1 MTPLILWHGEL
12 MSEDA
17 PLASVHN
24 RALRYGDGFF
34 ETMRVHNGR
43 VVFFDAHWQRLLRTA
58 KFLHL
63 DLPAE
68 LSRDGLEHQVQRLC
82 MANDIP
88 DARVRLQ
95 LLRDGMGTYMPETL
109 KTAWTMQCS
118 PLVSSTFAMNIKG
131 LTVGV
136 YPNAP
141 VPPAPIGNHKTL
153 NALPYVLA
161 AIHAKKCRWDDAL
174 LMNMSG
180 YITEATGSNLFLMKG
195 KEIITPSLSKGGL
208 PGVMRAK
215 LIEVARANGFQ
226 VMSADVTE
234 RDMFWA
240 DECILTNAINGMQW
254 VLAYGQKRYWHRSA
268 DILLSEVNKV
278 AGLQVAY

>member
-1 MTPLILWHGEL
+1 MTTLILWNGEL

-17 PLASVHN
+17 PLASVQN

-68 LSRDGLEHQVQRLC
+68 LSRDGLEHQVKRLC

-153 NALPYVLA
+153 NALPLCACGHPCQETPLGRCSIDEYVRIYYRGDWLQP
-161 AIHAKKCRWDDAL
+161 ISDERKGDHYSKSVQRRT
-174 LMNMSG
+174 S
-180 YITEATGSNLFLMKG
+180 GSN
-195 KEIITPSLSKGGL
+195 
-208 PGVMRAK
+208 
-215 LIEVARANGFQ
+215 ARE
-226 VMSADVTE
+226 AD
-234 RDMFWA
+234 
-240 DECILTNAINGMQW
+240 
-254 VLAYGQKRYWHRSA
+254 RSGA
-268 DILLSEVNKV
+268 CKWISSHVSRRN
-278 AGLQVAY
+278 